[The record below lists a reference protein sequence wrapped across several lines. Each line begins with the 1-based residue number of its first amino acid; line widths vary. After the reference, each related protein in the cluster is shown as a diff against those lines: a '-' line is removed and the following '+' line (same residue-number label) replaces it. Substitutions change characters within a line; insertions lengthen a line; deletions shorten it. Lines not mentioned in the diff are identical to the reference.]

1 MKTVLAA
8 LLLAATLFGCGSN
21 GVFIISFNSGIIA
34 GDPTCRNNGGQ
45 FDMRNQGGLLLLV
58 ILTSNS
64 TVVLAN
70 GNRGT
75 CRDLSANASVQ
86 VRGPQNGNQISAQT
100 VTLE

>member
-1 MKTVLAA
+1 MKAALAA
-8 LLLAATLFGCGSN
+8 LFLAATLFGCGSN

-34 GDPTCRNNGGQ
+34 GDPTCQNNGGQ
-45 FDMRNQGGLLLLV
+45 FDLRNQGGLVLLV

-64 TVVLAN
+64 TVILAN

-86 VRGPQNGNQISAQT
+86 VRGPQDGNRIMAQS